1 MRQRSPS
8 KFGVIAILSA
18 LVIVI
23 LLSGLIIFSFLVK
36 PEDIEPVKVLENPVS
51 AVNAKDVDPAL
62 AIAQLGG
69 ISPLDVAE
77 RAINKSRPGAA
88 LATIIFSPEIEAKDA
103 AGNLLLLA
111 NKFTQAD
118 DTAHARS
125 SYQMAGTLATLSPD
139 LSDTLRA
146 DIFVQAGIGLAEAG
160 DPILAKIYLDQAF
173 LVATESAYLQ
183 PAYRRTIL
191 EQLGQAYRNIGLK
204 DLARK
209 SLELS
214 LNPANLETLSEAP
227 LVLPVGKKISYPLEV
242 QEAEA
247 IRWQAAQVLGR
258 ELVELGGEARPETI
272 AALQK
277 ALLKEDQVKSRFIA
291 QALETEKQ
299 LSGKVDLLQAKIN
312 WQSIKYRLARQGFGI
327 SIIPEWEDQAEQI
340 RAELTASYEALFRLY
355 NDIIVAMPD
364 ASQIN
369 RSTEEALRR
378 QLLAG
383 QLGQYPNYP
392 SEQLKAQL
400 LDATAKLVETQPGT
414 KLRVSYL
421 TVDGVDYYTL
431 ISDEEILGSR
441 Q

>member
-1 MRQRSPS
+1 MRQSSSS

-18 LVIVI
+18 LIIVV

-36 PEDIEPVKVLENPVS
+36 PEEPEPVEVLENPVT
-51 AVNAKDVDPAL
+51 AVKAEDIDPAL

-69 ISPLDVAE
+69 ISPLDVVD
-77 RAINKSRPGAA
+77 RAISKSRPGTA

-103 AGNLLLLA
+103 AGDLLLLA
-111 NKFTQAD
+111 DKFAQKD
-118 DTAHARS
+118 DATRAGL

-139 LSDTLRA
+139 LSDTLRV
-146 DIFVQAGIGLAEAG
+146 DIFVQAGIGLAEV
-160 DPILAKIYLDQAF
+160 DNPLLAKIYLDQAF
-173 LVATESAYLQ
+173 LAATESNYLQ

-191 EQLGQAYRNIGLK
+191 EQLNQAYLSIGLK
-204 DLARK
+204 DLARR

-214 LNPANLETLSEAP
+214 LDPANLETLSERP
-227 LVLPVGKKISYPLEV
+227 LVLPVGREIPYPLEV

-247 IRWQAAQVLGR
+247 VRWRAAQVMGR
-258 ELVELGGEARPETI
+258 ELVELGGEARPETV
-272 AALQK
+272 AALGE
-277 ALLKEDQVKSRFIA
+277 ALLTEDQVKSQFFA
-291 QALETEKQ
+291 QALEAEKQ

-312 WQSIKYRLARQGFGI
+312 WQSVKYRLARQGFGI
-327 SIIPEWEDQAEQI
+327 SIVPEWEEQTEQI

-364 ASQIN
+364 ASQID

-378 QLLAG
+378 QILVG

-400 LDATAKLVETQPGT
+400 LDATARLVETQPGT

-421 TVDGVDYYTL
+421 TVDDVDYYTL
-431 ISDEEILGSR
+431 ISDEKIKN